1 MRPDIWDEF
10 QRRFGIERIVEF
22 YGASEL
28 NLVFVNAFSVERTAG
43 FCPLPYAIVDYDDE
57 GKPKRD
63 ADGRLTKVKR
73 GGIGLLLSGIN
84 DRVPIDGYTDP
95 AETEKKLIRGAFKD
109 GDEWFNSGD
118 LVRDQGFFHIAF
130 VDRLGDTFRWKGE
143 NVATTEVEAGLDGYD
158 QISQSVVFGVE
169 VPGTDGKAGMG
180 VVTLRDG
187 ELDGNKLAA
196 HLYDVLPA
204 YAIPL
209 FVRVV
214 DHLEA
219 TSTFKNRK
227 VELRDEGYS
236 ETGDDPLYVL
246 KGRSEGYVEYY
257 DGYVDDVANAKVPK
271 N

>member
-1 MRPDIWDEF
+1 M
-10 QRRFGIERIVEF
+10 
-22 YGASEL
+22 
-28 NLVFVNAFSVERTAG
+28 
-43 FCPLPYAIVDYDDE
+43 
-57 GKPKRD
+57 
-63 ADGRLTKVKR
+63 
-73 GGIGLLLSGIN
+73 
-84 DRVPIDGYTDP
+84 
-95 AETEKKLIRGAFKD
+95 
-109 GDEWFNSGD
+109 
-118 LVRDQGFFHIAF
+118 
-130 VDRLGDTFRWKGE
+130 
-143 NVATTEVEAGLDGYD
+143 EAGLDGYD

-257 DGYVDDVANAKVPK
+257 EGYVDDVANAKVPK